1 MPETCFGYIYPEI
14 DSLLSRR
21 QIEEI
26 LDEKLKKNEVILNG
40 KLHFLCSALSKTTYP
55 QIF

>member
-26 LDEKLKKNEVILNG
+26 LDEKLKKN
-40 KLHFLCSALSKTTYP
+40 
-55 QIF
+55 

>member
-1 MPETCFGYIYPEI
+1 MPETIFGYIYPEI

-55 QIF
+55 QTF

>member
-55 QIF
+55 QTF